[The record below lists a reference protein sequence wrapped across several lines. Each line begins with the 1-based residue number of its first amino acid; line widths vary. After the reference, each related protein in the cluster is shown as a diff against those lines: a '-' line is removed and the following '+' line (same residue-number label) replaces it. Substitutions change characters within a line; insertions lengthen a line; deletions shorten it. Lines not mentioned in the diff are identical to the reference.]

1 MRRVS
6 AYIAYM
12 MLKWQDRH
20 YIWTPYNL
28 RGHWIALMIQ
38 PKNEVVNIFYSL
50 DYDYRIHN
58 PKKPKEMVVRTNFPC
73 HKQPSG
79 SVHCGY
85 DVCEHIRMLG
95 RYATD
100 PEHVRGYLSYIRISR
115 LHEQQLLNIGADL
128 CRFILREVV
137 NPMGTYYRPEYKL
150 AQEDKYVSL
159 REWENQEYR

>member
-28 RGHWIALMIQ
+28 RAYQHYITNGG
-38 PKNEVVNIFYSL
+38 
-50 DYDYRIHN
+50 IHN

-100 PEHVRGYLSYIRISR
+100 PEH
-115 LHEQQLLNIGADL
+115 QQLLNIGADL